1 MSQPARLRG
10 ESLRLSRQLAAVRP
24 RQSAS
29 VWGTMNPGGQCDRKT
44 RNFLHECIS
53 RPAAHPHAFSAFASP
68 AGKARAMRMGC
79 DENWPQWE
87 WAAMM
92 HDLIPTGRQW
102 SAQAVRGDAAAR
114 RLAPISGAKTRT
126 SLIEKMGDA
135 DTRNDHLSDAD
146 LPSQSALASLA
157 EQPGDDAAKPRLP
170 SRQAPERKKSRLLT
184 IWSA

>member
-1 MSQPARLRG
+1 MSTPVRAMLCTEPGMLPWLEKGAWCALRVGRLGRPCNR
-10 ESLRLSRQLAAVRP
+10 EAAVLLRLSRQLAAVR

-29 VWGTMNPGGQCDRKT
+29 VWGTLNPGGQRDRKT
-44 RNFLHECIS
+44 RTFLHEGIP

-87 WAAMM
+87 WAAMI

-114 RLAPISGAKTRT
+114 RLAPISGAST
-126 SLIEKMGDA
+126 S
-135 DTRNDHLSDAD
+135 T
-146 LPSQSALASLA
+146 P
-157 EQPGDDAAKPRLP
+157 P
-170 SRQAPERKKSRLLT
+170 
-184 IWSA
+184 